1 LLPQFKETSVMGLA
15 SLLKKGLV
23 SERISRHVD
32 SVPKNLGA
40 GGYDAWGFNKEVFKA
55 SLPIA
60 AFLHD
65 QYFRVESH
73 GLANVPADGRV
84 LLIANH
90 AGQLPLDGVMI
101 GAALA
106 LREENPRF
114 ARAMI
119 ERFFPTVPFL
129 GNALNGMG
137 AVVGDPLNCEKMLDR
152 EEAVVVFPEGVGG
165 SGKPW
170 SERYQLQR
178 FGSGF
183 MHLAMNKNTPIIPVG
198 VVGSEETMPS
208 LGNFSPL
215 ARLLGVPYIPIAAPF
230 PLPAKIVL
238 NFGEPLVFAND
249 LSNEDD
255 MTANVEIV
263 KDAIRA
269 LIKKGLSQRESV
281 F

>member
-1 LLPQFKETSVMGLA
+1 MGLGD
-15 SLLKKGLV
+15 LLKKALV
-23 SERISRHVD
+23 SDKISRQVD
-32 SVPKNLGA
+32 AVQKDLGA
-40 GGYDAWGFNKEVFKA
+40 GGYDAWGFNKEKVKNGLA
-55 SLPIA
+55 IGV
-60 AFLHD
+60 FLHD

-73 GLANVPADGRV
+73 GLENVPGDGRV

-90 AGQLPLDGVMI
+90 AGQLPMDGMMI

-106 LREENPRF
+106 LREEKPRL

-119 ERFFPTVPFL
+119 ERFFPTVPWL
-129 GNALNGMG
+129 GNALNGWG

-152 EEAVVVFPEGVGG
+152 EEAIVVFPEGVGG

-170 SERYQLQR
+170 ADRYQLQR

-183 MHLAMNKNTPIIPVG
+183 MHLAMSKNTPIIPVG

-215 ARLLGVPYIPIAAPF
+215 AKMLGVPYIPIAAPF
-230 PLPAKIVL
+230 PLPAKMVL
-238 NFGEPLVFAND
+238 NFGEPLVFEND
-249 LSNEDD
+249 ASNEDD
-255 MTANVEIV
+255 ITANVEVV
-263 KDAIRA
+263 KDAIRG
-269 LIKKGLSQRESV
+269 LIQKGLSQRQSV